1 MKKLTL
7 FLLLAVLAFAVSA
20 EETNAPAWLSRPLS
34 QADCLNIA
42 LAQNA
47 DILKAKSDLEASAG
61 VVVQTRAVALP
72 TLQAGSQVKHSEPQ
86 AIESFPNSTPPN
98 NNWNSDIQ
106 IVQGIYEGGKLIA
119 AIQAASATK
128 KQSIAQYQT
137 QVADTLLAVRLAYY
151 DVLLA
156 AQQITVNEASVK
168 LLQKELDDQQRRFDA
183 GTVPH
188 FNVLR
193 AEVALANAK
202 PNLFHATSQYRVS
215 KNVLANL
222 LGYNL
227 PREVLENIPL
237 NLTDTFD
244 ITSWNMILPDAIQ
257 QALERRTELADL
269 REQVVLQNLN
279 IVNAKSGYKPT
290 VQAFAGY
297 TWNNSQFT
305 DPNDLSYTIH
315 GWNVG
320 GQLTWAFFDGG
331 LTIGKVQQAK
341 ALYKK
346 SQTELEDRS
355 RQIELD
361 VRTAYSDFLEAKE
374 VLDSQTKVQEQAEE
388 ALREANARF
397 DAGTGTQLD
406 VLDAETSLTQ
416 ARTTQVQALHD
427 YATARA
433 RLERAIGAELASS
446 KQ

>member
-7 FLLLAVLAFAVSA
+7 FLLLAVFTFAVSA

-34 QADCLNIA
+34 QADCINIA

-72 TLQAGSQVKHSEPQ
+72 TLQAGSEVKHSEPQ
-86 AIESFPNSTPPN
+86 AIESFPNTTPPN

>member
-128 KQSIAQYQT
+128 KQSIAQDQT

>member
-7 FLLLAVLAFAVSA
+7 FSLLAVLTFAVSA

-34 QADCLNIA
+34 QADCINIA

-86 AIESFPNSTPPN
+86 AIESFPNTTPPN

-106 IVQGIYEGGKLIA
+106 LVQGIYEGGKLIA

-128 KQSIAQYQT
+128 KQAIAQYQT

-202 PNLFHATSQYRVS
+202 PNLFHANSQYRIS
-215 KNVLANL
+215 KNLLANL

-237 NLTDTFD
+237 DLTDTFD
-244 ITSWNMILPDAIQ
+244 ITPWNMILPDAIQ
-257 QALERRTELADL
+257 QALERRTELTDL
-269 REQVVLQNLN
+269 REQVVLQKLN
-279 IVNAKSGYKPT
+279 VVSAKSGYKPS

-305 DPNDLSYTIH
+305 DPGDLSYTIH
-315 GWNVG
+315 GWNLG
-320 GQLTWAFFDGG
+320 GQLTWALFDGG

-433 RLERAIGAELASS
+433 RLERAIGAELASA
-446 KQ
+446 KP

>member
-257 QALERRTELADL
+257 QALECRTELADL

-320 GQLTWAFFDGG
+320 GQLTWALFDGG